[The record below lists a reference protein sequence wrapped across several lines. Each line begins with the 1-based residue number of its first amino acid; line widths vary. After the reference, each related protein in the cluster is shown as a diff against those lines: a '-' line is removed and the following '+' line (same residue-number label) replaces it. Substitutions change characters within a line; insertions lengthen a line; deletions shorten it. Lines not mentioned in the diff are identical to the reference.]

1 MEIIGSI
8 IDPIAGFVQGG
19 WRAFLDLI
27 EDTPVREFFGQIG
40 RFVDDIEGSIGI
52 NPDDEVS
59 DSVQG
64 SLGSS

>member
-8 IDPIAGFVQGG
+8 IDPIAGSVQGG

-27 EDTPVREFFGQIG
+27 EDTAFRDFFGQIG
-40 RFVDDIEGSIGI
+40 RFVDNIEGSIGI
-52 NPDDEVS
+52 NPDDGIS

-64 SLGSS
+64 GLGSS